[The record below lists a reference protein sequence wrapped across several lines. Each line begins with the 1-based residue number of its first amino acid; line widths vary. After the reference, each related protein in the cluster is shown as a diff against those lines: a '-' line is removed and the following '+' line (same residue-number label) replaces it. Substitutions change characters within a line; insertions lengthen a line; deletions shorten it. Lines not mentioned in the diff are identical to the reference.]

1 MGVKYDF
8 GGYAT
13 KVGLKCTDGRVIR
26 KGAFKHQDGVRV
38 PLVWQHQHNDPGNVL
53 GHAILENREDGV
65 YAYGKFNDSSS
76 GKNAKVLVEHGDINS
91 LSIFANQLVQNGP
104 DVVHGNI
111 REVSLVLAG
120 ANPGAFIEDLSIEH
134 YDAGDGPSYD
144 GDAIVY
150 TGLPLSVGESLEHAD
165 EDDNEEELE
174 HADEG
179 RTVADVVH
187 SMSKEQQDAMFYII
201 GSLFAEDASEGDE
214 VEHSEKGD
222 DEMKKNVFDGSMNG
236 DATKTESKTLTHA
249 QFTTIMED
257 AKKVGSFRQAFLA
270 HKQDYGIENIDYLF
284 PDARNVTNPPDWIKR
299 NTEWVA
305 GVLNGVRHSPFS
317 RIKSMAA
324 DITADEARAK
334 GYIKGKRKKEEVFSL
349 LKRVT
354 TPTTIYKKQ
363 KLDRDDIIDITD
375 MNVVSWL
382 LAEMRMMLDEEL
394 ARAILIG
401 DGREALDED
410 KINEENIRPI
420 WKEDELYAPRVRI
433 PKGASLN
440 EQMEAILRAMD
451 DYEGSGSPT
460 LYTYQGKVTDWR
472 VQRDSIGRLM
482 YESDAAVANAMGID
496 RIAKVPLL
504 KGQVYTD
511 SSDEK
516 KYELIGIIINLRDY
530 TVGAD
535 RGGQVTKFED
545 FDIDFNQ
552 YKYLLETR
560 CSGCLTHPKS
570 ALIVEMETDSIGG

>member
-26 KGAFKHQDGVRV
+26 KGAFKHQDGLRV
-38 PLVWQHQHNDPGNVL
+38 PLVWQHQHNDPANVL
-53 GHAILENREDGV
+53 GHAVLENREDGV
-65 YAYGKFNDSSS
+65 YAYGKLNDSES
-76 GKNAKVLVEHGDINS
+76 GRNAKILIEHGDINS

-120 ANPGAFIEDLSIEH
+120 ANPGAYIEDLSIEH
-134 YDAGDGPSYD
+134 GDGLGYD

-150 TGLPLSVGESLEHAD
+150 TGLPLSVDEDDDVAEHAD
-165 EDDNEEELE
+165 TSDGE
-174 HADEG
+174 
-179 RTVADVVH
+179 RTVADVVA
-187 SMSKEQQDAMFYII
+187 SMSKEQQDAMYFII
-201 GSLFAEDASEGDE
+201 GSLFAEDAGDDE
-214 VEHSEKGD
+214 VEHSDEGD
-222 DEMKKNVFDGSMNG
+222 EDVKKNIFDGSMNG
-236 DATKTESKTLTHA
+236 DAVQTPSKVLTHA
-249 QFTTIMED
+249 QFTELMTD
-257 AKKVGSFRQAFLA
+257 AKKVGSFKQAFLA
-270 HKQDYGIENIDYLF
+270 HKQDYGIENIDILF
-284 PDARNVTNPPDWIKR
+284 PDAHNVTNPPDWIKR

-382 LAEMRMMLDEEL
+382 MAEMRMMLDEEL

-482 YESDAAVANAMGID
+482 YESDAAVANAMGVD

>member
-26 KGAFKHQDGVRV
+26 KGAFKHQDGIQV
-38 PLVWQHQHNDPGNVL
+38 PLVWQHQHNSPGNVL

-65 YAYGKFNDSSS
+65 YAYGKFNDSDS
-76 GKNAKVLVEHGDINS
+76 GKNAKILIEHGDINS
-91 LSIFANQLVQNGP
+91 LSIFANQLVQHGS

-120 ANPGAFIEDLSIEH
+120 ANPGAFIQDLDIEH
-134 YDAGDGPSYD
+134 SDSGDGIMYE
-144 GDAIVY
+144 GDAIIY
-150 TGLPLSVGESLEHAD
+150 TGLHLSDVEDEVEHSDSGDGE
-165 EDDNEEELE
+165 
-174 HADEG
+174 
-179 RTVADVVH
+179 RTVEDVIH
-187 SMSKEQQDAMFYII
+187 SMTEEQQNAMFYVI
-201 GSLFAEDASEGDE
+201 GSMFAEAESNGDGGMK
-214 VEHSEKGD
+214 HSEKGD
-222 DEMKKNVFDGSMNG
+222 DEMKKNVFDGSMSG
-236 DATKTESKTLTHA
+236 DATQTSPKTLSHA
-249 QFTTIMED
+249 QFTTIMDD
-257 AKKVGSFRQAFLA
+257 AKKVGSFKQAFLA
-270 HKQDYGIENIDYLF
+270 HKQDYGIEDIDILF

-299 NTEWVA
+299 NTEWVS
-305 GVLNGVRHSPFS
+305 GVLSGVRHSPFS

-334 GYIKGKRKKEEVFSL
+334 GYIKGKRKKEEVFGL
-349 LKRVT
+349 MKRVT

-375 MNVVSWL
+375 MNVVAWL
-382 LAEMRMMLDEEL
+382 MGEMRMMLDEEL

-420 WKEDELYAPRVRI
+420 WKDDELYAPRVRI

-482 YESDAAVANAMGID
+482 YESDAAVANAMGVD

-504 KGQVYTD
+504 KGQIYTD
-511 SSDEK
+511 SSDDK

>member
-38 PLVWQHQHNDPGNVL
+38 PLVWQHQHNNPANVL

-65 YAYGKFNDSSS
+65 YVYGKLNDSES
-76 GKNAKVLVEHGDINS
+76 GQNAKILIEHGDINS
-91 LSIFANQLVQNGP
+91 LSIYANRLVQNGA

-111 REVSLVLAG
+111 CEVSLVLAG
-120 ANPGAFIEDLSIEH
+120 ANPGAFIKDLNVEH
-134 YDAGDGPSYD
+134 GDYLSDD
-144 GDAIVY
+144 GEAEIY
-150 TGLPLSVGESLEHAD
+150 TGLPLAVDGMEHFD
-165 EDDNEEELE
+165 EEDEEDLE

-179 RTVADVVH
+179 RTISDVVR
-187 SMSKEQQDAMFYII
+187 SMSKEQQDALFYIV
-201 GSLFAEDASEGDE
+201 GSLFAEESEGDE
-214 VEHSEKGD
+214 VEHSEEGGD
-222 DEMKKNVFDGSMNG
+222 KEMKKNVFDGSMSG
-236 DATKTESKTLTHA
+236 DATKTSSKTLTHA
-249 QFTTIMED
+249 QFSSIMED
-257 AKKVGSFRQAFLA
+257 AKKVGSFRQVFLA
-270 HKQDYGIENIDYLF
+270 HKQDYGIEEIDILF

-317 RIKSMAA
+317 RIKSVAA
-324 DITADEARAK
+324 DITGDEARAK

-382 LAEMRMMLDEEL
+382 LAEMRMMLDEEI

-401 DGREALDED
+401 DGREPLDDD

-433 PKGASLN
+433 PKNSDLN
-440 EQMEAILRAMD
+440 KQMEAILRAMD

-472 VQRDSIGRLM
+472 LQRDQIGRLM
-482 YESDAAVANAMGID
+482 YESDSAVANAMGVD
-496 RIAKVPLL
+496 RIVKVPLL
-504 KGQVYTD
+504 KGQVFTD
-511 SSDEK
+511 SKDGDK
-516 KYELIGIIINLRDY
+516 KYELVGIIVNLRDY

-535 RGGQVTKFED
+535 RGGSVTKFEN

-570 ALIVEMETDSIGG
+570 ALIVEMETDSVGG

>member
-26 KGAFKHQDGVRV
+26 KGAFKHQDGLRV
-38 PLVWQHQHNDPGNVL
+38 PLVWQHQHNDPANVL
-53 GHAILENREDGV
+53 GHAVLENRDDGV
-65 YAYGKFNDSSS
+65 YAYGKLNDSES
-76 GKNAKVLVEHGDINS
+76 GRNAKILIEHGDINS

-120 ANPGAFIEDLSIEH
+120 ANPGAYIEDLSIEH
-134 YDAGDGPSYD
+134 GDGLGYD

-150 TGLPLSVGESLEHAD
+150 TGLPLSVEEDVVEHAD
-165 EDDNEEELE
+165 TGDSE
-174 HADEG
+174 
-179 RTVADVVH
+179 RTVADVVA
-187 SMSKEQQDAMFYII
+187 SMSKEQQDAMYFII
-201 GSLFAEDASEGDE
+201 GSLFAEDAGDDE
-214 VEHSEKGD
+214 VEHSDEGD
-222 DEMKKNVFDGSMNG
+222 EDMKKNIFDGSMNG
-236 DATKTESKTLTHA
+236 DAVQTPSKVLAHA
-249 QFTTIMED
+249 QFAELMSD
-257 AKKVGSFRQAFLA
+257 AKKVGSFKQAFLA
-270 HKQDYGIENIDYLF
+270 HKQDYGIEDIDILF

-299 NTEWVA
+299 NTEWVS

-354 TPTTIYKKQ
+354 TPITIYKKQ

-382 LAEMRMMLDEEL
+382 MAEMRMMLDEEL

-401 DGREALDED
+401 DGRDALDED

-420 WKEDELYAPRVRI
+420 WKDDELYAPRVRI

-460 LYTYQGKVTDWR
+460 LYTYQGKLTDWR

-482 YESDAAVANAMGID
+482 YESDAAVANAMGVD

-504 KGQVYTD
+504 KGRVYTD